1 MGVIAH
7 LGNFIDT
14 ILHSSERLS
23 MGTQIGVGVSHHR
36 NPTMAGKEAVAH
48 ALQQAGLTSANDR
61 PDFVMLFAT
70 VGYRQSVLLQS
81 VRAATHQAP
90 LIGCSGAGV
99 IAQGMADESNF
110 AVTVLLIKSD
120 EMRFTYG
127 IETGIKASSAQ
138 VGEAVGEALSRSVA
152 PSVQNNQDETPAEAK
167 ALFLFLEGVSPNFD
181 EFIEGLR
188 SRTDLEKTI
197 PAIGGFS
204 GDDVAIRETFQYCDD
219 RITTDGAVWAL
230 LLGEVKVASV
240 MSHGCV
246 PIGEKHTVT
255 KSERNAVFEI
265 DHRPA
270 LEVLQGYLTQAEIDD
285 WSIAPVMLA
294 WAFESSHSLV
304 EEALA
309 EESDNQRDSTGRD
322 STERDSTMIRAMAA
336 RNEQA
341 GAVYMMSDIVEGSE
355 FRIARRDREKICDK
369 ADKMADALL
378 AQLNS
383 ELGEPVSPQLIF
395 HVECVGRGKLIFR
408 EPEKLSLIHHLQT
421 KIGPKIPW
429 IGFYAFAEIG
439 PVLEQN
445 CVHNFTSIL
454 TALY

>member
-1 MGVIAH
+1 
-7 LGNFIDT
+7 
-14 ILHSSERLS
+14 

-36 NPTMAGKEAVAH
+36 NPTMAGKEAVAQ
-48 ALQQAGLTSANDR
+48 AMQQAGLTSVNDR

-120 EMRFTYG
+120 KMRFTYG

-138 VGEAVGEALSRSVA
+138 VGEAVGEAISRSVA
-152 PSVQNNQDETPAEAK
+152 QSSIVQNVQNAQNKTPAEAK
-167 ALFLFLEGVSPNFD
+167 ALFLFLEGLSPNFD

-188 SRTDLEKTI
+188 RRTDLEKTI
-197 PAIGGFS
+197 PAIGGFA
-204 GDDVAIRETFQYCDD
+204 GDDLAMRETFQYCDD
-219 RITTDGAVWAL
+219 HITTDGAVWAL
-230 LLGEVKVASV
+230 LSGEVNVASV

-246 PIGEKHTVT
+246 PIGENHTVT
-255 KSERNAVFEI
+255 KSLRNAVFEI

-270 LEVLQGYLTQAEIDD
+270 LEVLESYLTQAEIDD
-285 WSIAPVMLA
+285 WGIACTMLG
-294 WAFESSHSLV
+294 WAFEASHPPAENALESELSSQHDL
-304 EEALA
+304 
-309 EESDNQRDSTGRD
+309 
-322 STERDSTMIRAMAA
+322 TMIRSIAS
-336 RNEQA
+336 RDEETR
-341 GAVYMMSDIVEGSE
+341 AVYMMSDIIEGSA
-355 FRIARRDREKICDK
+355 FRIARRDHEKICAK
-369 ADKMADALL
+369 ADKMADSLL
-378 AQLNS
+378 AQIKSGLV
-383 ELGEPVSPQLIF
+383 EAAEPMLIF

-408 EPEKLSLIHHLQT
+408 EPEKLSLIHHLQS
-421 KIGPKIPW
+421 KIGQEIPW
-429 IGFYAFAEIG
+429 IGLYAFAEIG
-439 PVLEQN
+439 PVSGQN

>member
-1 MGVIAH
+1 
-7 LGNFIDT
+7 
-14 ILHSSERLS
+14 

-36 NPTMAGKEAVAH
+36 NPAMAGKEAVAQ
-48 ALQQAGLTSANDR
+48 AMQQAGLTLDLAADR

-99 IAQGMADESNF
+99 IAQGIADESNF

-127 IETGIKASSAQ
+127 IETGIKASSAK
-138 VGEAVGEALSRSVA
+138 VGEAVGEAISRPVA
-152 PSVQNNQDETPAEAK
+152 SSFQNNQDAPNSQNAENAQNETPAEAK

-181 EFIEGLR
+181 EFMEGLR
-188 SRTDLEKTI
+188 SRTNLEKTI

-219 RITTDGAVWAL
+219 HITTDGAVWAL
-230 LLGEVKVASV
+230 LSGAVKVASV

-255 KSERNAVFEI
+255 KSDRNAVFEI
-265 DHRPA
+265 DHKPA
-270 LEVLQGYLTQAEIDD
+270 LEVLQSYLTQAEIDD
-285 WSIAPVMLA
+285 WSIAPVMLG
-294 WAFESSHSLV
+294 WAFESAHSLAA
-304 EEALA
+304 EAVAA
-309 EESDNQRDSTGRD
+309 EREDKLDA
-322 STERDSTMIRAMAA
+322 TMIRAMAA

-341 GAVYMMSDIVEGSE
+341 GAVYMMSDIVEGSD

-383 ELGEPVSPQLIF
+383 ELGEPVAPKLIF

-408 EPEKLSLIHHLQT
+408 EPEKLSLINHLQA

>member
-1 MGVIAH
+1 
-7 LGNFIDT
+7 
-14 ILHSSERLS
+14 

-36 NPTMAGKEAVAH
+36 NPAMAGKEAVAQ
-48 ALQQAGLTSANDR
+48 ALQQAGLISDLTADLTADR

-138 VGEAVGEALSRSVA
+138 VGEAVGDAISRSISHSA
-152 PSVQNNQDETPAEAK
+152 VQNEVKPAEAK
-167 ALFLFLEGVSPNFD
+167 ALFLFLEGLYPNFD

-188 SRTDLEKTI
+188 RRSDLEKTI
-197 PAIGGFS
+197 PAIGGFA
-204 GDDVAIRETFQYCDD
+204 GDDLAMRETFQYCDD
-219 RITTDGAVWAL
+219 DITTDGAVWAL
-230 LLGEVKVASV
+230 LSGEVKVATV

-246 PIGEKHTVT
+246 PIGENHTVT
-255 KSERNAVFEI
+255 KSIRNAVFEI

-270 LEVLQGYLTQAEIDD
+270 LDVLQGYLTQAEIDD
-285 WSIAPVMLA
+285 WGIACTMLGL
-294 WAFESSHSLV
+294 AFEAAHPPADN
-304 EEALA
+304 AL
-309 EESDNQRDSTGRD
+309 ESELSNQHDL
-322 STERDSTMIRAMAA
+322 TMIRSIASRDEAM
-336 RNEQA
+336 

-378 AQLNS
+378 AQLNA
-383 ELGEPVSPQLIF
+383 ERGEPVSPQLIF

-408 EPEKLSLIHHLQT
+408 EPEKLSLINHLQA
-421 KIGPKIPW
+421 KISPQIPW
-429 IGFYAFAEIG
+429 IGLYAFAEIG